1 MTDLEQHLRRT
12 LNRLIRPALI
22 GAIILTIYGNLAQAQ
37 PSIGGYLS
45 HGWAPTLYL
54 VLVEILVRR
63 AVGGGWLWPFVV
75 GSVLLALVAGTV
87 SFTSLTRAATGWGW
101 EPGEAWMF
109 PVIVDLTAVILTIA
123 SVSVGARIAALN
135 AEPVRPN
142 TGGRPK
148 QPNSVR
154 STAERKRAERTEPE
168 PVRPNAPEQPN
179 ATVLR
184 VFALCGDDPNDWPG
198 ATEYA
203 KRAGMSKGTASIH
216 LRNARTW
223 AEQKSQLTVKAL

>member
-1 MTDLEQHLRRT
+1 MTDLERHLRRT
-12 LNRLIRPALI
+12 LDWLIRPALV
-22 GAIILTIYGNLAQAQ
+22 GAIVLTVYGNLAQAQ
-37 PSIGGYLS
+37 PSVGGYLS

-135 AEPVRPN
+135 AEPERPN
-142 TGGRPK
+142 VGGRPK
-148 QPNSVR
+148 RSDSVR
-154 STAERKRAERTEPE
+154 ATADRKRAEPERT
-168 PVRPNAPEQPN
+168 PEQPN
-179 ATVLR
+179 ANVLQ
-184 VFALCGDDPNDWPG
+184 VFALFGEDPNAWPG
-198 ATEYA
+198 PTAYA
-203 KRAGMSKGTASIH
+203 ERAGVSKSTASAH
-216 LRNARTW
+216 LKQARTY
-223 AEQKSQLTVKAL
+223 AEQKSQRTVKTP